1 MIFTSIIFRNGMNM
15 ETTFKTHWEN
25 LYGGKTEQEYSWFQP
40 YPHTSIEFIEYFKL
54 PKNARIIDIGGGDSR
69 LVDALLNMGYTDVT
83 VLDIS
88 AAAIEKA
95 KQRLGNQALQIKWI
109 VSDVNEFEP
118 AAGQYDFWHD
128 RAAFHFLTTE
138 ALVRHYVDIAQRA
151 IRPGGYFVLGT
162 FSPTGPKKCSGLDIR
177 QYSRAAM
184 HAVFAPFFRRI
195 RCKEEAHVTPF
206 QTTQHFL
213 FCSFRRRRRC

>member
-1 MIFTSIIFRNGMNM
+1 M
-15 ETTFKTHWEN
+15 ETTFKSHWEN
-25 LYGGKTEQEYSWFQP
+25 IYSGKSEQEYSWFQP
-40 YPHTSIEFIEYFKL
+40 YPRTSIEFIESFGL

-69 LVDALLNMGYTDVT
+69 LVDALLQLGYTDIT

-95 KQRLGNQALQIKWI
+95 RKRLGDQAARVKWI
-109 VSDVNEFEP
+109 VSDVIEFEP
-118 AAGQYDFWHD
+118 AARQYDFWHD

-138 ALVRHYVDIAQRA
+138 PLIRRYVDLAQRA
-151 IRPGGYFVLGT
+151 IRPGGYLVLGT
-162 FSPTGPKKCSGLDIR
+162 FSPAGPKKCSGLEIR

-184 HAVFAPFFRRI
+184 NVVFSPFFRRI
-195 RCKEEAHVTPF
+195 KCKEEAHVTPF

-213 FCSFRRRRRC
+213 FCSFRRRKRG